1 MSDPLRTDS
10 ARAADALSGL
20 ERDARVEQL
29 LLQGLDHYFTGAYES
44 AIYVWT
50 RVLFLDRGHDRARA
64 YIERARGAQAERQRE
79 SEELLHR
86 GVAAFD
92 RGETT
97 SARSLLSAA
106 ASEGASP
113 EVALSYLERLDR
125 LEISSRP
132 PVLIGELSAAP
143 ETADALP
150 PAQVPPL
157 GSRWRFYA
165 VTITSVM
172 VVTLAAWAGL
182 VLFELADIRALQ
194 RSPGGGPVAA
204 ATAEEPLPVLREAD
218 IALARARAQY
228 ARGHVLAALDL
239 LDTIAP
245 MDPVQA
251 DADRLRADIQQVLGV
266 TQPPVPSGQA
276 APGTPANRL
285 P

>member
-1 MSDPLRTDS
+1 MSDPLRSDT

-29 LLQGLDHYFTGAYES
+29 LLQGLDYYFAGAYES
-44 AIYVWT
+44 AIHVWT

-86 GVAAFD
+86 GMAAFD

-113 EVALSYLERLDR
+113 EVALSYLARLDR
-125 LEISSRP
+125 LETPPRAAVTEGRQQRHETAVPLRP
-132 PVLIGELSAAP
+132 PQVQ
-143 ETADALP
+143 P
-150 PAQVPPL
+150 PT
-157 GSRWRFYA
+157 SRWRFYA
-165 VTITSVM
+165 VTITSV
-172 VVTLAAWAGL
+172 VAVTLAAWAGL

-194 RSPGGGPVAA
+194 RSPASGPVTAA
-204 ATAEEPLPVLREAD
+204 VTEDPVPVLREAN

-228 ARGHVLAALDL
+228 RTGHVLAALDL
-239 LDTIAP
+239 LDTIP
-245 MDPVQA
+245 PLDPAQA
-251 DADRLRADIQQVLGV
+251 DADRLRVQIQQVLGI
-266 TQPPVPSGQA
+266 TRQPVAASQATAGVP
-276 APGTPANRL
+276 PGGL